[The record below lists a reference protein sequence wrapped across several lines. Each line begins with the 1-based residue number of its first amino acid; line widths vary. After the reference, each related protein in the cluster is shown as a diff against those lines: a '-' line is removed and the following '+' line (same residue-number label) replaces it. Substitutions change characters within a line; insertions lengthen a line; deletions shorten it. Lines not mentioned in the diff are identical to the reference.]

1 ACSTAGA
8 KSLTSATPIG
18 PSRPVSVLRWGG
30 VTTVSDSATDRPE
43 FRRAINEAI
52 GWGDRKEVADVYQ
65 EHGGRFTDDPTPY
78 EALLAVAQWGAETAL
93 TYADHDG

>member
-1 ACSTAGA
+1 
-8 KSLTSATPIG
+8 
-18 PSRPVSVLRWGG
+18 VSVLRWGG

-93 TYADHDG
+93 TYADHDGLLVTPTHQDPLDRELNPPVE

>member
-1 ACSTAGA
+1 
-8 KSLTSATPIG
+8 
-18 PSRPVSVLRWGG
+18 VLRWGG

-93 TYADHDG
+93 TYADHDGLLVTPTHQDPLDRELNPPVE